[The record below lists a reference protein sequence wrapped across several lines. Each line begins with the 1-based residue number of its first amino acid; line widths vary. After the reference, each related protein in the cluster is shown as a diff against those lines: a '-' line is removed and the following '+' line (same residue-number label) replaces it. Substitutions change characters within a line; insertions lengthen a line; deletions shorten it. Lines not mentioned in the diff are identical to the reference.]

1 MERAI
6 TPVSTITMRRMGGSL
21 GATFPKEAVERLN
34 LADGDKVFLVEHED
48 GLLLTPYDPVFAK
61 AMEIYRRGAKKYR
74 NALRE
79 LAK

>member
-1 MERAI
+1 MQRTLTFRKI
-6 TPVSTITMRRMGGSL
+6 GGSL
-21 GATFPKEAVERLN
+21 GATFPKDMLERLN
-34 LADGDKVFLVEHED
+34 VAEGDTFFLVETEK
-48 GLLLTPYDPVFAK
+48 GILITPYDPSFER